1 MTGLLPMLGAG
12 LAVALLV
19 LLAARLGFRGVP
31 QLADVQEAGRIAA
44 SLPGGFTPSDV
55 LLDRKRRGALL
66 ADGHGRVALVAPF
79 GAHFIARELAP
90 QTVVEARDGQ
100 LDITIDGLHARLD
113 LGTAAQAWQNRIAQ
127 TGAPA

>member
-1 MTGLLPMLGAG
+1 MRDRTASLFP
-12 LAVALLV
+12 LAMLV

-44 SLPGGFTPSDV
+44 SLPSGFTPSDV

-66 ADGHGRVALVAPF
+66 ADGHGRVVLVAPF